1 MNIVEFVLALVG
13 GAAQLLEA
21 QKSKAAQ
28 QVGVVAADVDAV
40 TLAVL
45 QAAAAAKGQAI
56 DWTNPTAVADYVSSL
71 PVFAPIPAPSPAPA
85 GPAAAEPPSA
95 T

>member
-1 MNIVEFVLALVG
+1 MGDILELVLALVG

-28 QVGVVAADVDAV
+28 QVGVAAADVDAV

-56 DWTNPTAVADYVSSL
+56 DWTNPAAVAAYVSSL
-71 PVFAPIPAPSPAPA
+71 PAFAPIPDPAAPA
-85 GPAAAEPPSA
+85 SPSA